1 VIQVQ
6 FPVKLTAHAF
16 WRAAMSSRQTVF
28 FDAVAVI
35 EIYGTDGFRHRRGQF
50 DRLIRRLIIG
60 LL

>member
-1 VIQVQ
+1 
-6 FPVKLTAHAF
+6 
-16 WRAAMSSRQTVF
+16 MSSRQTVF